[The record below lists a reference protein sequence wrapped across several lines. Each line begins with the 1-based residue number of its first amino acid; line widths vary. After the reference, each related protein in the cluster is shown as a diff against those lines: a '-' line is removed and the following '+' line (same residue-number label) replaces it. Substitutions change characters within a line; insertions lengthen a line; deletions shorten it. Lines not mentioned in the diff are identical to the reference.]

1 MTCIVAVVDGLYSD
15 SKVSVEHLGMSYPA
29 QKIVRGK
36 DCLAGAAG
44 NGGDCTRF
52 LEWSKEGFK
61 GKEPSWTSKN
71 LHSEDYLLGL
81 VVKDEGIYIFMP
93 GDPMERIEAE
103 FFAIGSGSKAARV
116 AMLLGKTPEEAIQL
130 AEQVDPG
137 TGGAIQHLKLK

>member
-15 SKVSVEHLGMSYPA
+15 SKVSVEHLGLCYPA
-29 QKIVRGK
+29 LKIVRGK

-61 GKEPSWTSKN
+61 GKEPNWISKN

-81 VVKDEGIYIFMP
+81 VVRTEGIYIFMP

-103 FFAIGSGSKAARV
+103 HFAIGSGSKAARV
-116 AMLLGKTPEEAIQL
+116 ALILGKTPPEAILL
-130 AEQVDPG
+130 AELVDPG
-137 TGGAIQHLKLK
+137 TGGPVQHLKLS